1 MTRAGPSSPPPTD
14 LPADAAAAASAA
26 DGGLADFFRDADAAA
41 DAPLLWRVARQQA
54 LTQALS
60 GLFHGPAALVQ
71 LRLWVFLQLATLGD
85 ALLPRERIDELFHAL
100 RPEALE
106 TVLKRLRDA
115 GLLAWDET
123 QRAYALPPLA
133 QRVAGLLS
141 PLVNEAAPAG
151 DGDDDGAELAAL
163 LGSVVGANQL
173 GSVDAGQVQL
183 LHAQLARLHGEFAD
197 AIASGSEFRLREARK
212 RYDRAATLIDRAS
225 DAITAIIG
233 NAHGHIALER
243 AARGLG
249 QAQSRLLAMASQFNR
264 ALQQMDRQRVTL
276 GTTGITSTDVKRWL
290 QALQR
295 PHALLDGAL
304 GTPPSLATLAPHE
317 LLDVVE
323 AEFERDRPAPAAA
336 EALPDAQAAPPG
348 SLAAVALPVELS
360 DLSDVLAQ
368 WGIGD
373 AATPHDVAQALL
385 GTTPERMQATR
396 YAQVAY
402 KAQLLPLLGDPQA
415 AVMPGAT
422 GDLARQPWRVQW
434 EPAAQA
440 PDHPE
445 VALLSRGTLVPA
457 GHGDEEREDTPQAAA
472 PQAAPAD
479 QN

>member
-1 MTRAGPSSPPPTD
+1 MSAGTRQQAAVQQPPAAA
-14 LPADAAAAASAA
+14 LPADAAAGNAS
-26 DGGLADFFRDADAAA
+26 LTDFFRDADAAA
-41 DAPLLWRVARQQA
+41 DAPLLWRIAQQQA

-71 LRLWVFLQLATLGD
+71 LRLWVFLQLASHGE

-115 GLLAWDET
+115 GLLAWDES

-141 PLVNEAAPAG
+141 PLASEAPPLE
-151 DGDDDGAELAAL
+151 GDDEGGELAAL

-173 GSVDAGQVQL
+173 GHVDAGQVQL

-225 DAITAIIG
+225 DAITAIIT

-264 ALQQMDRQRVTL
+264 ALQQVDRQRVTL
-276 GTTGITSTDVKRWL
+276 GTTGLTSTDVKRWL
-290 QALQR
+290 QSTPE
-295 PHALLDGAL
+295 PHRLLHGAL
-304 GTPPSLATLAPHE
+304 AAPTPFVAALAPHE

-323 AEFERDRPAPAAA
+323 AEFERDRPAAEAP
-336 EALPDAQAAPPG
+336 EALPEPQAAPAG
-348 SLAAVALPVELS
+348 SLAAVALPLELT
-360 DLSDVLAQ
+360 DLC
-368 WGIGD
+368 
-373 AATPHDVAQALL
+373 ALL
-385 GTTPERMQATR
+385 AGWTLAAQDEGAPRTVADALLHAAPGAADVR

-415 AVMPGAT
+415 AVLPGAT
-422 GDLARQPWRVQW
+422 GELARQPWRVQW
-434 EPAAQA
+434 EPAADTL
-440 PDHPE
+440 DHPQ
-445 VALLSRGTLVPA
+445 VLRLSQGTLVPA
-457 GHGDEEREDTPQAAA
+457 RQDD
-472 PQAAPAD
+472 
-479 QN
+479 